1 MADKKFKPAV
11 SLQAAVNYVVKERDH
26 YKEKLEILIPY
37 TKNLEAR
44 MKDMAKEHNDEVG
57 KIQARLDRK
66 IKEYDDLYKELVALR
81 RDYKESGWYRD
92 LTESNKRLREKI
104 TSLNAA
110 NNRLIAENFNL
121 KKHGNE

>member
-1 MADKKFKPAV
+1 MEKNNKVP
-11 SLQAAVNYVVKERDH
+11 LEAAVKYLIAQRDG
-26 YKEKLEILIPY
+26 YKKKLEILIPY

-57 KIQARLDRK
+57 KVQARLDRK

-104 TSLNAA
+104 TTLNAA
-110 NNRLIAENFNL
+110 NNRLIAENYNL